1 MNRSFVVLLA
11 GLAALFQVS
20 CKHKAPPGVL
30 AEVNGHAITNA
41 ELDKVYQ
48 SQYPEPIAESNEDQ
62 VQAQRLDLLSRL
74 ITAEIMW
81 QQAEKLGITATDAD
95 IDTEVN
101 KSRAPYTKDEFD
113 KKLAERHMTM
123 DDLRAQLRK
132 DLTVNKLINHEIT
145 SHIAITDD
153 DVSKFY
159 NANKKMFNPAEPTIH
174 MAQILVTP
182 QPDSNV
188 RNLKNSKAQNPNEA
202 KAKIIDI
209 MRRLQQGDDFNMLAQ
224 SYSEDPSAPNGG
236 DMGFVPASQ
245 LEKLSPEVHKLVDG
259 IQPGSISGIIT
270 MSDGPAG
277 DNPRYR
283 ILKVF
288 EREPAGQRELTDPRV
303 QQNIRNT
310 LMNRKEQVLNG
321 AYYEVAHNSAKIVN
335 YLAKQV
341 IDNAGK

>member
-48 SQYPEPIAESNEDQ
+48 SQYPEPIAESDEDQ

-224 SYSEDPSAPNGG
+224 SYSEDPSSAPNGG
-236 DMGFVPASQ
+236 DMGFLSAAS
-245 LEKLSPEVHKLVDG
+245 LEKLPPEVRKIIES
-259 IQPGSISGIIT
+259 IQPGSISPIIP
-270 MSDGPAG
+270 MGDGLH
-277 DNPRYR
+277 
-283 ILKVF
+283 IIKVF

-303 QQNIRNT
+303 QQNIRDT
-310 LMNRKEQVLNG
+310 LMNRKEQVLNA
-321 AYYEVAHNSAKIVN
+321 AYYEVARNSAKVVN
-335 YLAKQV
+335 YLAQQV
-341 IDNAGK
+341 VDKSGAGK

>member
-224 SYSEDPSAPNGG
+224 SYSEDPSSAPNGG
-236 DMGFVPASQ
+236 DMGFLSAAS
-245 LEKLSPEVHKLVDG
+245 LEKLPPEVRKIIES
-259 IQPGSISGIIT
+259 IQPGSISPIIP
-270 MSDGPAG
+270 MGDGLH
-277 DNPRYR
+277 
-283 ILKVF
+283 IIKVF

-303 QQNIRNT
+303 QQNIRDT
-310 LMNRKEQVLNG
+310 LMNRKEQVLNA
-321 AYYEVAHNSAKIVN
+321 AYYEVARNSAKVVN
-335 YLAKQV
+335 YLAQQV
-341 IDNAGK
+341 VDKSGAGK

>member
-48 SQYPEPIAESNEDQ
+48 SQYPEPIAESNDDQ

-159 NANKKMFNPAEPTIH
+159 NANKAMFNPAEPTIH

-202 KAKIIDI
+202 RAKILDI
-209 MRRLQQGDDFNMLAQ
+209 MRRLQQGDDFNLVAQ
-224 SYSEDPSAPNGG
+224 SYSEDPSSVSNGG
-236 DMGFVPASQ
+236 DMGFVAAAS
-245 LEKLSPEVHKLVDG
+245 LEKLPPEVRKIIEN
-259 IQPGSISGIIT
+259 IQPGSISPIIP
-270 MSDGPAG
+270 MGDGLH
-277 DNPRYR
+277 
-283 ILKVF
+283 IIKVIS
-288 EREPAGQRELTDPRV
+288 REPAGQRELTDPRV
-303 QQNIRNT
+303 QQNIRDT
-310 LMNRKEQVLNG
+310 LMNRKEQVLNA
-321 AYYEVAHNSAKIVN
+321 AYYEVARNNAKVVN
-335 YLAKQV
+335 YLAQQV
-341 IDNAGK
+341 VDKAGAGK